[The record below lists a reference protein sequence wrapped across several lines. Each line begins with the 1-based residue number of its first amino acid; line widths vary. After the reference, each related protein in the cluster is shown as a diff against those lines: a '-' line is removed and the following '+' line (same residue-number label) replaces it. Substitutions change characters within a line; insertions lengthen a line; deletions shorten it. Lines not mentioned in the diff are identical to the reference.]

1 MPFLAHLFLIF
12 WKNVYMIQ
20 IRRHYLLTLLEIVVP
35 VILAYIF
42 GYGGLVAH
50 SHRDFATLLA
60 SGPKGLRAALH
71 EHRIVKNKASPD
83 DVKKRIRETVS
94 KNPVR
99 HTLGA
104 LPTVVGFLFMLP
116 VFVKRLCD
124 ELTSGAK
131 ELMSINGLSESAF
144 WMGSSVGAFFE
155 MFLVQAP
162 LIVLLRSNPL
172 TGAVGLWPHSDVTVL
187 VTFFTVY
194 SAAATCFAIVIAIIS
209 PRPNIAGILTFV
221 IMVMTLIPAII
232 MIVATGASLQDSERV
247 FTTHDYVYRV
257 ILLIP
262 NIGFTYGI
270 TLICESEELGSI
282 RPSSGTAF
290 VQGQDIRKKKSA
302 VRKTVGYCPQHFSL
316 YREMTVQENLWLFG
330 RVRGMNNKDADEALA
345 LILMSLQMNDIR
357 DKLVK
362 RLTTGQRRKVQLGIS
377 LIGDPQMLLL
387 DEPTVG
393 CDTDSRNA
401 LWHSI
406 LKIRGQRGILL
417 ATNSIEEADI
427 LGDRVAIISAGVML
441 LLDEPTVGCDTDS
454 RNALWHSILKIRGQ
468 RGILLATNS
477 IEEADIL
484 GDRVAIISAGVVRC
498 CGSALFLRKKY
509 GIGYRLHMTTTEM
522 PNVKHLVSFVT
533 GIVELARV
541 FLERRGYIIFSLGN
555 PEHTTLI
562 QLLKQIEQN
571 RRSLG
576 VFTLG
581 LAATSLEDVLLKY
594 EPLWDF
600 VPVTGFALLSLQIRA
615 LLYKKLCYYKRSYL
629 SIPMLLI
636 FIFMLVVMRTIAL
649 GLLPWKG
656 LKELDLAEIQAKVIT
671 TNIGQVMQQRDN
683 QSSITYSIETVEDTV
698 TGPMYTTALT
708 ARIMDSLILPLLLS
722 LLAAAYIAIPIEET
736 VSKAKMLQLLTG
748 ISSTRY
754 WLINFLVDFVTYN
767 IACFAAFLPIYVGDP
782 NNLHGREYTIIS
794 RYYFLFAFF
803 GWSFIPTTYVISSSV
818 ETPTVAYFALI
829 VESFITGTVTSI
841 VLFLFAKDLVIKQA
855 ERGNYHKLITKLE
868 FPMRMVPNFAVNR
881 GFGAINREL
890 ISQLICCN
898 FPLDLQVFLCRH
910 SRGEHVHIIFS
921 QNETEYWDRLA
932 KSCPNICEHSER
944 HIAQSDDCYFDRF
957 LPPQVISDNNWDLV
971 VMGITGLVL
980 LAVTIFFDAKFP
992 SKTKSHELMSR
1003 EELRLK
1009 RAQVHLLDPTVIE
1022 ERDRVEDLVQAMVHG
1037 EEDGLLG
1044 LLVHKLGK
1052 TYGDTNI
1059 INQLS
1064 FTVQPGEIFGVLGL
1078 QQSGRSTVLGI
1089 LAGDRELGRGNA
1101 YIEGWGIRRNPKQV
1115 SGYGLIWFASLGL
1128 LYDL

>member
-1 MPFLAHLFLIF
+1 MPPNH
-12 WKNVYMIQ
+12 
-20 IRRHYLLTLLEIVVP
+20 
-35 VILAYIF
+35 
-42 GYGGLVAH
+42 
-50 SHRDFATLLA
+50 
-60 SGPKGLRAALH
+60 KGC
-71 EHRIVKNKASPD
+71 ICV
-83 DVKKRIRETVS
+83 T
-94 KNPVR
+94 
-99 HTLGA
+99 
-104 LPTVVGFLFMLP
+104 
-116 VFVKRLCD
+116 
-124 ELTSGAK
+124 

-270 TLICESEELGSI
+270 TLICESEELGTGITLKTFNTHQSFHKLTLSNICLALLSSCGVSLTLAWYLKNVWPLGYSFPKPWWFVIMTFGPVGCRTVILKDITLKIFQGHITAVLGRNGAGKSTLLRTIIGSI

-427 LGDRVAIISAGVML
+427 LGDRVAIISAGV
-441 LLDEPTVGCDTDS
+441 
-454 RNALWHSILKIRGQ
+454 
-468 RGILLATNS
+468 
-477 IEEADIL
+477 
-484 GDRVAIISAGVVRC
+484 VRC

-522 PNVKHLVSFVT
+522 PNVKHLVTFVT

-581 LAATSLEDVLLKY
+581 LAATSLEDVLLKVDEASSIMETDAESSESSAGALGGGGEGGGGGMTTTDVADDKDKTKSHSIEKDRESY
-594 EPLWDF
+594 NRDF

-649 GLLPWKG
+649 GLLPWQG

-782 NNLHGREYTIIS
+782 NNLHGREYTIICTAYP
-794 RYYFLFAFF
+794 YY
-803 GWSFIPTTYVISSSV
+803 
-818 ETPTVAYFALI
+818 
-829 VESFITGTVTSI
+829 
-841 VLFLFAKDLVIKQA
+841 
-855 ERGNYHKLITKLE
+855 
-868 FPMRMVPNFAVNR
+868 
-881 GFGAINREL
+881 
-890 ISQLICCN
+890 
-898 FPLDLQVFLCRH
+898 
-910 SRGEHVHIIFS
+910 
-921 QNETEYWDRLA
+921 
-932 KSCPNICEHSER
+932 
-944 HIAQSDDCYFDRF
+944 
-957 LPPQVISDNNWDLV
+957 
-971 VMGITGLVL
+971 L
-980 LAVTIFFDAKFP
+980 L
-992 SKTKSHELMSR
+992 
-1003 EELRLK
+1003 
-1009 RAQVHLLDPTVIE
+1009 
-1022 ERDRVEDLVQAMVHG
+1022 
-1037 EEDGLLG
+1037 
-1044 LLVHKLGK
+1044 
-1052 TYGDTNI
+1052 
-1059 INQLS
+1059 
-1064 FTVQPGEIFGVLGL
+1064 
-1078 QQSGRSTVLGI
+1078 
-1089 LAGDRELGRGNA
+1089 
-1101 YIEGWGIRRNPKQV
+1101 
-1115 SGYGLIWFASLGL
+1115 
-1128 LYDL
+1128 

>member
-1 MPFLAHLFLIF
+1 
-12 WKNVYMIQ
+12 
-20 IRRHYLLTLLEIVVP
+20 
-35 VILAYIF
+35 
-42 GYGGLVAH
+42 
-50 SHRDFATLLA
+50 
-60 SGPKGLRAALH
+60 
-71 EHRIVKNKASPD
+71 
-83 DVKKRIRETVS
+83 
-94 KNPVR
+94 
-99 HTLGA
+99 
-104 LPTVVGFLFMLP
+104 
-116 VFVKRLCD
+116 
-124 ELTSGAK
+124 
-131 ELMSINGLSESAF
+131 
-144 WMGSSVGAFFE
+144 
-155 MFLVQAP
+155 
-162 LIVLLRSNPL
+162 
-172 TGAVGLWPHSDVTVL
+172 
-187 VTFFTVY
+187 
-194 SAAATCFAIVIAIIS
+194 
-209 PRPNIAGILTFV
+209 
-221 IMVMTLIPAII
+221 
-232 MIVATGASLQDSERV
+232 
-247 FTTHDYVYRV
+247 
-257 ILLIP
+257 
-262 NIGFTYGI
+262 
-270 TLICESEELGSI
+270 GSI

-362 RLTTGQRRKVQLGIS
+362 RLTIGQRRKVQLGIS
-377 LIGDPQMLLL
+377 LIGDPQVLVLNWPYDFL
-387 DEPTVG
+387 KHKSYPNV
-393 CDTDSRNA
+393 NVK
-401 LWHSI
+401 I
-406 LKIRGQRGILL
+406 LKMRKRKLILWASYF
-417 ATNSIEEADI
+417 ATATSV
-427 LGDRVAIISAGVML
+427 LKHRTVAMFQML

-533 GIVELARV
+533 GIVEHARV

-594 EPLWDF
+594 DPLWDF
-600 VPVTGFALLSLQIRA
+600 VPVTGFALLGLQIRA
-615 LLYKKLCYYKRSYL
+615 LLYKKLSYYKRSYL
-629 SIPMLLI
+629 SIPMLI
-636 FIFMLVVMRTIAL
+636 FFIFMLVVMRTIAL
-649 GLLPWKG
+649 GLLPWEG
-656 LKELDLAEIQAKVIT
+656 LKDLDLAEIQAKVIT
-671 TNIGQVMQQRDN
+671 ANIGQVMQQRDN
-683 QSSITYSIETVEDTV
+683 QSGITYSIETVEDTV

-722 LLAAAYIAIPIEET
+722 LLAAAYIAVPIEET

-754 WLINFLVDFVTYN
+754 WLVNFLVDFVTYN

-782 NNLHGREYTIIS
+782 NNLHGREYSIIS
-794 RYYFLFAFF
+794 RYYFLFASF

-868 FPMRMVPNFAVNR
+868 FPMRMMPNFAVNR

-898 FPLDLQVFLCRH
+898 FPLDLQRFLCRH

-944 HIAQSDDCYFDRF
+944 HIAQSDDCYFDRL
-957 LPPQVISDNNWDLV
+957 LPPQVISDNNWDLI

-980 LAVTIFFDAKFP
+980 LAVTIFFDAKFQ

-1101 YIEGWGIRRNPKQV
+1101 YIEGWGIRRNPKQYLKRV
-1115 SGYGLIWFASLGL
+1115 GYCPEEDPLILKLTGREMLNLIGRLRGISGNALNKEVQYVLHQVGL
-1128 LYDL
+1128 LRHAKRLTMDYG

>member
-1 MPFLAHLFLIF
+1 LALTGELDLANDRSFP
-12 WKNVYMIQ
+12 
-20 IRRHYLLTLLEIVVP
+20 RHGMSRGSLNSP
-35 VILAYIF
+35 
-42 GYGGLVAH
+42 
-50 SHRDFATLLA
+50 SM
-60 SGPKGLRAALH
+60 LRQV
-71 EHRIVKNKASPD
+71 RTTASPD

-232 MIVATGASLQDSERV
+232 MIVATGASLLDSERV

-362 RLTTGQRRKVQLGIS
+362 RLTIGQRRKVQLGIS
-377 LIGDPQMLLL
+377 LIGDPQ
-387 DEPTVG
+387 
-393 CDTDSRNA
+393 
-401 LWHSI
+401 
-406 LKIRGQRGILL
+406 
-417 ATNSIEEADI
+417 
-427 LGDRVAIISAGVML
+427 ML

-533 GIVELARV
+533 GIVEHARV

-594 EPLWDF
+594 DPLCESSGGALGGGGEGGGGGLTTTEVADDKDKTKSHSIEKDRESYNRDF
-600 VPVTGFALLSLQIRA
+600 VPVTGFALLGLQIRA
-615 LLYKKLCYYKRSYL
+615 LLYKKLSYYKRSYL
-629 SIPMLLI
+629 SIPMLI
-636 FIFMLVVMRTIAL
+636 FFIFMLVVMRTIAL
-649 GLLPWKG
+649 GLLPWEG
-656 LKELDLAEIQAKVIT
+656 LKDLDLAEIQAKVIT
-671 TNIGQVMQQRDN
+671 ANIGSQQDPVDCASQLSEGR
-683 QSSITYSIETVEDTV
+683 
-698 TGPMYTTALT
+698 GP
-708 ARIMDSLILPLLLS
+708 
-722 LLAAAYIAIPIEET
+722 
-736 VSKAKMLQLLTG
+736 V
-748 ISSTRY
+748 
-754 WLINFLVDFVTYN
+754 
-767 IACFAAFLPIYVGDP
+767 
-782 NNLHGREYTIIS
+782 
-794 RYYFLFAFF
+794 
-803 GWSFIPTTYVISSSV
+803 
-818 ETPTVAYFALI
+818 
-829 VESFITGTVTSI
+829 
-841 VLFLFAKDLVIKQA
+841 
-855 ERGNYHKLITKLE
+855 
-868 FPMRMVPNFAVNR
+868 RMVTTDDDVRPMQVP
-881 GFGAINREL
+881 RE
-890 ISQLICCN
+890 
-898 FPLDLQVFLCRH
+898 
-910 SRGEHVHIIFS
+910 
-921 QNETEYWDRLA
+921 
-932 KSCPNICEHSER
+932 
-944 HIAQSDDCYFDRF
+944 
-957 LPPQVISDNNWDLV
+957 
-971 VMGITGLVL
+971 
-980 LAVTIFFDAKFP
+980 
-992 SKTKSHELMSR
+992 
-1003 EELRLK
+1003 
-1009 RAQVHLLDPTVIE
+1009 
-1022 ERDRVEDLVQAMVHG
+1022 VE
-1037 EEDGLLG
+1037 
-1044 LLVHKLGK
+1044 
-1052 TYGDTNI
+1052 
-1059 INQLS
+1059 
-1064 FTVQPGEIFGVLGL
+1064 
-1078 QQSGRSTVLGI
+1078 
-1089 LAGDRELGRGNA
+1089 
-1101 YIEGWGIRRNPKQV
+1101 
-1115 SGYGLIWFASLGL
+1115 
-1128 LYDL
+1128 